1 MLSII
6 IPTLNE
12 EKNITRLLKQIT
24 DQEIG
29 DMYEILIADAG
40 SKDKTCEIAKNFG
53 ARVVPGGLP
62 AVGRNSGAKYAKG
75 DILLFLDADL
85 KLSPDLIKKTL
96 AEFKER
102 HLDVASYALY
112 PQINNLLLNKLTL
125 NIFYNY
131 PARVLRKIFP
141 MGAMGIMV
149 NKHIFEQIGGFDEKI
164 SLAEDHYFISQAAM
178 IGNFGLFREGT
189 IYMPTRRFE
198 KDGYIRTSLKYL
210 QCAIHMK
217 VYGRKGMEK
226 FKYEF
231 DHYDEPKKSHKK
243 AKKKD
248 LEGE

>member
-24 DQEIG
+24 NQQIG

-85 KLSPDLIKKTL
+85 ELSPDLIKKTL

-102 HLDVASYALY
+102 H
-112 PQINNLLLNKLTL
+112 
-125 NIFYNY
+125 
-131 PARVLRKIFP
+131 
-141 MGAMGIMV
+141 
-149 NKHIFEQIGGFDEKI
+149 
-164 SLAEDHYFISQAAM
+164 
-178 IGNFGLFREGT
+178 
-189 IYMPTRRFE
+189 
-198 KDGYIRTSLKYL
+198 
-210 QCAIHMK
+210 
-217 VYGRKGMEK
+217 
-226 FKYEF
+226 
-231 DHYDEPKKSHKK
+231 
-243 AKKKD
+243 
-248 LEGE
+248 

>member
-24 DQEIG
+24 DQKIG
-29 DMYEILIADAG
+29 DLYEIVIADAG
-40 SKDKTCEIAKNFG
+40 SKDKTCQIAKEYG

-96 AEFKER
+96 EEFKER
-102 HLDVASYALY
+102 HLDVASYSLY
-112 PQINNLLLNKLTL
+112 PQINNLLLNKFTL

-131 PARVLRKIFP
+131 PARILRKVFP

-149 NKHIFEQIGGFDEKI
+149 NKNIFDKVGGFDEKI
-164 SLAEDHYFISQAAM
+164 SLAEDHYFISQAAK
-178 IGNFGLFREGT
+178 IGNFGLFREGK

-198 KDGYIRTSLKYL
+198 KDGYLRTSLKYL
-210 QCAIHMK
+210 QCAIHMN
-217 VYGRKGMEK
+217 VHGREGMEK

-231 DHYDEPKKSHKK
+231 DHYDKPKKGIKK
-243 AKKKD
+243 PKKK
-248 LEGE
+248 EVKE